1 MGMIKDIYMGNNVPI
16 EKSTESI
23 KGYKELHRKWLYD
36 HGRLVG
42 MLNDEQN
49 AMLEKL
55 LAMYGELND
64 MFSTDCYESGF
75 KDGAKLMI
83 EILDKGG
90 DADAEIRDLE
100 GQIHTEH

>member
-16 EKSTESI
+16 DRSTVNI
-23 KGYKELHRKWLYD
+23 KGYKELHLKWLNV
-36 HGRLVG
+36 HGKLVG
-42 MLNDEQN
+42 LLNDEQK
-49 AMLEKL
+49 ALFEKL

-75 KDGAKLMI
+75 KDGARLMI

-100 GQIHTEH
+100 GKIHTEH